1 MSNESGCPFHHAA
14 GAGTSNQDWWPQ
26 RLKLNVLRQHSSLS
40 DPMGAGFDYAAE
52 FRSLDF
58 AALKQDL
65 HALMTDSQDW
75 WPACRTSGCHP
86 SATTSTC

>member
-40 DPMGAGFDYAAE
+40 DPM
-52 FRSLDF
+52 
-58 AALKQDL
+58 
-65 HALMTDSQDW
+65 
-75 WPACRTSGCHP
+75 P
-86 SATTSTC
+86 TCC